1 MSITPESESFLAKKP
16 KVAPTFQGVDF
27 TDNQAVADA
36 RDAII
41 REQWVKQMMQR
52 LAGEEMGKC
61 YKREGVNHLEKC
73 GKYRERYLE
82 LLKSN
87 REKGYR
93 GRQQNYV
100 PGVDGPAGGPE
111 IHTDYPTVQDA
122 KGSKSSDYRRG
133 NTTGKGGDVLY

>member
-52 LAGEEMGKC
+52 LAGEEMGTFLTF
-61 YKREGVNHLEKC
+61 GL
-73 GKYRERYLE
+73 
-82 LLKSN
+82 
-87 REKGYR
+87 
-93 GRQQNYV
+93 
-100 PGVDGPAGGPE
+100 
-111 IHTDYPTVQDA
+111 
-122 KGSKSSDYRRG
+122 RRG
-133 NTTGKGGDVLY
+133 KQGNPAQFVAQA